1 MIGEI
6 ALRFLLGGTVVSLFA
21 VLGSVFKP
29 PSFAGLFG
37 SAPSL
42 AIATLAL
49 AFFKEGRPYAAIES
63 RSMVIGATGLVAYS
77 ASCLWAVQ
85 RADLPVWAEAAICW
99 ITWFVVAFSIWNAV
113 GD

>member
-1 MIGEI
+1 VTGELAI
-6 ALRFLLGGTVVSLFA
+6 RFLLGGTVVSLFA

-49 AFFKEGRPYAAIES
+49 AFFKEGGAYAVIES
-63 RSMVIGATGLVAYS
+63 RSMVVGASGLIAYS
-77 ASCLWAVQ
+77 TFCLWTVQ
-85 RADLPVWAEAAICW
+85 RCDLPVWVGAAICW
-99 ITWFVVAFSIWNAV
+99 VTWFAV
-113 GD
+113 TFGVWSVIGA

>member
-1 MIGEI
+1 VIGEI
-6 ALRFLLGGTVVSLFA
+6 AIRFLLGGTVVSLFA

-49 AFFKEGRPYAAIES
+49 AFLKDGDAYAAIEA
-63 RSMVIGATGLVAYS
+63 RSMIIGAIGLIAYS
-77 ASCLWAVQ
+77 ASCLWTVG
-85 RADLPVWAEAAICW
+85 RPDLPVWAGAAICW
-99 ITWFVVAFSIWNAV
+99 VTWFVVAFGVWNAI
-113 GD
+113 GA

>member
-1 MIGEI
+1 MIGEL
-6 ALRFLLGGTVVSLFA
+6 AFRFLLGGTVVSLFA

-49 AFFKEGRPYAAIES
+49 AFFKDGSAYAAIES
-63 RSMVIGATGLVAYS
+63 RSMVIGAMGLVAYS
-77 ASCLWAVQ
+77 ASCFWAVQ
-85 RADLPVWAEAAICW
+85 RADLPVWAGAAICW
-99 ITWFVVAFSIWNAV
+99 VTWFVVTFGAWSAIGA
-113 GD
+113 